1 MWVIT
6 VNAIHREGEW
16 VTSIPIP
23 TFFLDESVQGF
34 GPEGPSEHL
43 VRNIV
48 DPLKRMESIHF
59 TAAKVD

>member
-1 MWVIT
+1 MWIIV

-16 VTSIPIP
+16 TASIPIP

-34 GPEGPSEHL
+34 GPEGPSERL
-43 VRNIV
+43 IRSIV

-59 TAAKVD
+59 TATRL